1 MRHGTHPVHRGRAGR
16 NPGGVRAVGPR
27 PTGNFMD
34 VSAYD
39 LLSTAVL
46 LLDGQGRIDFANSAA
61 EELFHASRRALAGQD
76 LASLLG
82 DDDTL
87 QARLHEALSGKFGVL
102 RQPLAVM
109 RGDAAV
115 PVNVALVPLQGE
127 PWAALIEVRVVEQH
141 LLLKRHQQLGKE
153 LAAQRETLRNLAH
166 EVKNPLGGIR
176 GAAQLLDAELEG
188 RDLREYTDVIIAEAD
203 RLAHLV
209 DRLIAPQGAS
219 LRKERLNIHEICER
233 VRMLVGAEFTSVTIE
248 RDYDASLPEL
258 MGDFSRLLQAMLNIA
273 RNGAQALTEQ
283 PGPQPPRLILRTRV
297 ARQVLL
303 AEHQWPLAVVV
314 SLIDNGPGVPA
325 ELSDRIFHP
334 LVTGRAN
341 GSGLGLSL
349 SQEFVQQHGGM
360 LECDSR
366 PGHTEFRM
374 TLPLE
379 AT

>member
-1 MRHGTHPVHRGRAGR
+1 
-16 NPGGVRAVGPR
+16 
-27 PTGNFMD
+27 MD

-46 LLDGQGRIDFANSAA
+46 LLDRNGCIDFANSAA
-61 EELFHASRRALAGQD
+61 EELFCASRRALIGQD
-76 LASLLG
+76 VAGLLS

-102 RQPLAVM
+102 RQPLSVK
-109 RGDAAV
+109 RGDTVV
-115 PVNVALVPLQGE
+115 PVNVAVVPLQAE

-141 LLLKRHQQLGKE
+141 MLLERHQQLGKE

-176 GAAQLLDAELEG
+176 GAAQLLDAELAE
-188 RDLREYTDVIIAEAD
+188 RELREYTGVIIAEAD

-219 LRKERLNIHEICER
+219 LRKEWLNIHEICER
-233 VRMLVGAEFTSVTIE
+233 VRTLVGAEFTTVSIT
-248 RDYDASLPEL
+248 RDYDASLPEFK
-258 MGDFSRLLQAMLNIA
+258 GDFSRLLQALLNIA
-273 RNGAQALTEQ
+273 RNAAQALTEQ
-283 PGPQPPRLILRTRV
+283 PRAQQPNLIMRTRV

-303 AEHQWPLAVVV
+303 AEHQAALAVVV
-314 SLIDNGPGVPA
+314 SLIDNGPGVPSD
-325 ELSDRIFHP
+325 LSDKIFHP
-334 LVTGRAN
+334 LVTGRAH

-349 SQEFVQQHGGM
+349 SQEFVQQHGGI
-360 LECDSR
+360 LECNSR
-366 PGHTEFRM
+366 PGYTEFRM

-379 AT
+379 QT